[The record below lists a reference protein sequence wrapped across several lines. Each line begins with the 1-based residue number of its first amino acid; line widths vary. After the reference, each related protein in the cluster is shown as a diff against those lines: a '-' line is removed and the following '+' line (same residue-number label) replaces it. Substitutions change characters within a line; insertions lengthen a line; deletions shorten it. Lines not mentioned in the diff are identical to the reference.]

1 MKKSLFFIFNLLIF
15 TIYALGCDTTK
26 INREGWQILYV
37 DSEELTGEGEDNGH
51 AFHCLDGDSTTFWHT
66 QWQNTVYQYPH
77 EIWID
82 LGETHN
88 INGFSVLTR
97 GNNTRNG
104 RINQFEFYVTSDT
117 TDWGAPQSAGILVYP
132 QPNSGVQQTA
142 EVFFGAV
149 EGRYVRLVGLNS
161 VAGDNYTMIAELNVY
176 EDTACAP
183 TGMQNQV
190 IYATPVERQ
199 YATNPPFVVHAHT
212 SSGLPLAYEIADGP
226 ATIADSTVTLTGAGG
241 IVTIRLSQPGDSVY
255 YPIETTLSFEVV
267 NLNDYY
273 PEIRPRL
280 TADYPVEMPQLMP
293 YLLHTTASIA
303 ESDSLS
309 VDAVI
314 YSIGGE
320 ELTGLR
326 EGNDFVCWWT
336 PSEYGTVP
344 VTITATASN
353 GNTTAETIMVEV
365 TNNIMDRMV
374 TTLDSAIIDNGNLGI
389 RTYTGRYTLPQFTA
403 AYNTIVAYLTVT
415 CPSLP
420 GGCDDWDRLAY
431 VQVKDP
437 STGKWVEIIRYITPY
452 GKACSH
458 HIDVTDFA
466 SLLQGDVDIRMFID
480 TWGTG
485 GWQIQLDFEYLA
497 GEPEYTYT
505 YVEEM
510 WQGSYNFGDPAN
522 LQPLD
527 TVTVGIF
534 GDARKAH
541 VRLTTTGHGWGDN
554 NTGNAAEFYH
564 AVHHLQV
571 NGEDTFEQDLWTDCY
586 PNPDGCNNQN
596 GTYKY
601 DRAGWCPGSISQPYI
616 YDVTNY
622 LWQTPFQMSYIFQPS
637 YMDQCHPH
645 NPDCVTGVTCADCN
659 AGSNPFYRVSCYLIR
674 SSNETRPLGTA
685 DRPNHK
691 PVEDAYSFMTYPNP
705 CAGSFRITF
714 FSEINE
720 RFVCTL
726 VNASGERIRTYFF
739 NSSHEAEQYLFDVS
753 SVGKGIYF
761 LEIYTK
767 NRAGAQKIVIQ

>member
-1 MKKSLFFIFNLLIF
+1 MKKTILLIINLLIF
-15 TIYALGCDTTK
+15 TVYALGCDTTK
-26 INREGWQILYV
+26 INRESWQILYV
-37 DSEELTGEGEDNGH
+37 DSEELTGEGENNGH
-51 AFHCLDGDSTTFWHT
+51 AFHCLDGDSATFWHT

-77 EIWID
+77 EIRID

-104 RINQFEFYVTSDT
+104 RIHQYEFYVTSDT
-117 TDWGAPQSAGILVYP
+117 TDWGAPQSAGILDYP

-190 IYATPVERQ
+190 IYATPVGRK

-212 SSGLPLAYEIADGP
+212 SSGLPLEYAIIDGP
-226 ATIADSTVTLTGAGG
+226 ATLVDSTVTLTGAGG
-241 IVTIRLSQPGDSVY
+241 IVTLRLSQPGDSAY

-280 TADYPVEMPQLMP
+280 TADYPVEMPRLMP
-293 YLLHTTASIA
+293 YLLHTATSIA
-303 ESDSLS
+303 EPDSLT
-309 VDAVI
+309 VDSLTYTIA
-314 YSIGGE
+314 GE
-320 ELTGLR
+320 TLAGIR
-326 EGNDFVCWWT
+326 EGAGFSCWWT
-336 PSEYGTVP
+336 PREYGTVP

-353 GNTTAETIMVEV
+353 GNTTSEIIMVEV
-365 TNNIMDRMV
+365 TNNIMDQTV
-374 TTLDSAIIDNGNLGI
+374 TSLDSVIIDNGNLGI

-403 AYNTIVAYLTVT
+403 AYQSIVANLYVS
-415 CPSLP
+415 CPPLN

-437 STGKWVEIIRYITPY
+437 KGKWVEIIRYITPY
-452 GKACSH
+452 GKACNHS
-458 HIDVTDFA
+458 IDVTDFA
-466 SLLQGDVDIRMFID
+466 SILQGDVDIRMFID

-497 GEPEYTYT
+497 GEPEYPYT
-505 YVEEM
+505 DVEEL

-527 TVTVGIF
+527 TLSIAIYGGIEE
-534 GDARKAH
+534 GH
-541 VRLTTTGHGWGDN
+541 LRLTTTGHGWGDN

-564 AVHHLQV
+564 AIHHLQV
-571 NGEDTFEQDLWTDCY
+571 NGEDAFEQDLWTDCY
-586 PNPDGCNNQN
+586 PNPDGCNYQS

-601 DRAGWCPGSISQPYI
+601 DRAGWCPGSISKPYI
-616 YDVTNY
+616 YNFTNY
-622 LWQTPFQMSYIFQPS
+622 LWQTPCRLSYIFQPS
-637 YMDQCHPH
+637 YMDLCHPH
-645 NPDCVTGVTCADCN
+645 NPDCVTGVTCPDCN

-674 SSNETRPLGTA
+674 SRYEPRTLGNTEPKVPQTK
-685 DRPNHK
+685 D
-691 PVEDAYSFMTYPNP
+691 EAYSFTAYPNP
-705 CAGSFRITF
+705 CSGKFRLTF

-726 VNASGERIRTYFF
+726 VNAGGERIRTYFF

-767 NRAGAQKIVIQ
+767 NRAGVQKIVIQ

>member
-1 MKKSLFFIFNLLIF
+1 MKKTILLIINLLIF
-15 TIYALGCDTTK
+15 TVYALGCDTTK
-26 INREGWQILYV
+26 INRESWQILYV
-37 DSEELTGEGEDNGH
+37 DSEELTGEGENNGH
-51 AFHCLDGDSTTFWHT
+51 AFHCLDGDSATFWHT

-77 EIWID
+77 EIRID

-104 RINQFEFYVTSDT
+104 RIHQYEFYVTSDT
-117 TDWGAPQSAGILVYP
+117 TDWGAPQSAGILDYP

-176 EDTACAP
+176 EDTTCAP

-190 IYATPVERQ
+190 IYATPVGRK

-212 SSGLPLAYEIADGP
+212 SSGLPLEYAIIDGP
-226 ATIADSTVTLTGAGG
+226 ATLADSTVTLTGAGG
-241 IVTIRLSQPGDSVY
+241 IVTLRLSQPGDSAY

-280 TADYPVEMPQLMP
+280 TADYPVEMPRLMP
-293 YLLHTTASIA
+293 YLLHTATSIA
-303 ESDSLS
+303 EPDSLT
-309 VDAVI
+309 VDSLTYTIA
-314 YSIGGE
+314 GE
-320 ELTGLR
+320 TLAGIR
-326 EGNDFVCWWT
+326 EGAGFSCWWT
-336 PSEYGTVP
+336 PREYGTVP
-344 VTITATASN
+344 VTITAIASN
-353 GNTTAETIMVEV
+353 GNTTSETIMVEV
-365 TNNIMDRMV
+365 TNNIMDQTV
-374 TTLDSAIIDNGNLGI
+374 TSLDSVIIDNGNLGI

-403 AYNTIVAYLTVT
+403 AYQSIVANLYVS
-415 CPSLP
+415 CPPLN

-437 STGKWVEIIRYITPY
+437 KGKWVEIIRYITPY
-452 GKACSH
+452 GKACNHS
-458 HIDVTDFA
+458 IDVTDFA
-466 SLLQGDVDIRMFID
+466 SILQGDVDIRMFID

-497 GEPEYTYT
+497 GEPEYPYT
-505 YVEEM
+505 DVEEL

-527 TVTVGIF
+527 TLSIAIYGGIEE
-534 GDARKAH
+534 GH
-541 VRLTTTGHGWGDN
+541 LRLTTTGHGWGDN

-571 NGEDTFEQDLWTDCY
+571 NGVDAFEQDLWTDCY
-586 PNPDGCNNQN
+586 PNPDGCNYQS

-601 DRAGWCPGSISQPYI
+601 DRAGWCPGSISKPYI
-616 YDVTNY
+616 YNFTNY
-622 LWQTPFQMSYIFQPS
+622 LWQTPCRLSYIFQPS
-637 YMDQCHPH
+637 YMDLCHPH
-645 NPDCVTGVTCADCN
+645 NPDCVTGVTCPDCN

-674 SSNETRPLGTA
+674 SRYEPRTLGNNEPKVPQTK
-685 DRPNHK
+685 D
-691 PVEDAYSFMTYPNP
+691 EAYSFTAYPNP
-705 CAGSFRITF
+705 CSGKFRLTF

-726 VNASGERIRTYFF
+726 VNAGGERIRTYFF
-739 NSSHEAEQYLFDVS
+739 NSSHEAEHYLFDVS

-767 NRAGAQKIVIQ
+767 NRAGVQKIVIQ